1 MGVLSNKDLE
11 RKTLD
16 REEPTQKKNIPS
28 YQNEF
33 KKFRQK
39 YKSTSPRRPIEPKNW
54 QDDKEVEELEH

>member
-1 MGVLSNKDLE
+1 MGVLSNKDIE
-11 RKTLD
+11 KDTFD
-16 REEPTQKKNIPS
+16 REETTQKKNIPS

-39 YKSTSPRRPIEPKNW
+39 YKSSRRPIEPKGW